1 MLERFQKI
9 IDAAGITTPRK
20 AEQMLIEGRVT
31 VNGRVASRL
40 GEKADPE
47 RDHVKVDG
55 KLLQGPEKTVSVLLH
70 KPRGYVTTLSDPERR
85 PTVISLL
92 KGIRERVVPVG
103 RLDIQTSGLLVL
115 TNDGELSHRLTGAAF
130 HVPKTY
136 HVKIRGR
143 LDAKQRARLERGI
156 AIEDNPTK
164 HKTAPCTVRLL
175 EAENNSWYEVTLV
188 EGRYH
193 QVRRMFE
200 ALGHAVVKLH
210 RVRIGCL
217 TQRGLRPGRF
227 RRLTDAEITR
237 LKNWSASASSSKPG
251 SKTRSTSIPK
261 STRKPAGRLRR
272 TATQRKRRRAAG

>member
-1 MLERFQKI
+1 MLERVQKI
-9 IDAAGITTPRK
+9 IAATGITSRRK

-31 VNGRVASRL
+31 VNGRVAGRL

-85 PTVISLL
+85 PTVINLL

-130 HVPKTY
+130 QVPKTY

-143 LDAKQRARLERGI
+143 LDAKQRVRLERGI
-156 AIEDNPTK
+156 AIEGNPTK
-164 HKTAPCTVRLL
+164 HKTAPGTVRLL

-188 EGRYH
+188 EGRTH

-237 LKNWSASASSSKPG
+237 LKNWSASAFG
-251 SKTRSTSIPK
+251 SKTRSTSISK

-272 TATQRKRRRAAG
+272 TATRRKRRRAAG